1 MWADNSATDHDSG
14 MYSDAFVKGND
25 DFVKDAVYPVLKNNK
40 SSTIDNTNSF
50 PINDDSAI
58 VIDDSDS

>member
-1 MWADNSATDHDSG
+1 MSADNSVTDHDSG

-25 DFVKDAVYPVLKNNK
+25 DFVKDAFYPVLNNK
-40 SSTIDNTNSF
+40 SSTIDNDNSF

-58 VIDDSDS
+58 IIDDSNS